1 MQHLLCTGPEA
12 RLKSRTLRSGKL
24 ARPTIV
30 ASAIG
35 SLFLAVSIV
44 TVAALPGQVQAA
56 DAAPGTPASFAAR
69 KTYDIPAGS
78 LEVALNRFGREA
90 GILLSFP
97 TELTSGLKT
106 KGLQGSYNVQE
117 ALPLLLY
124 GTDLIAVIDGP
135 SAVIRRPSVAVSET
149 NLPVV
154 HVTAAATATT
164 EGTQS
169 YSSSVMTLNRGDQK
183 VKDIPQS
190 VSVLTR
196 QRMDDQALTTL
207 ADAVNNTTGLVATQ
221 GVGPGTV
228 IMSRGFQIDSYQY
241 DGVPMPRN
249 TYSIGNWS
257 SESLVFYDRVEVLRG
272 AAGLTQGTGSPGGAI
287 NFVRKRGQA
296 KKTVAV
302 TAKVGSWD
310 QYGLQLDAGGPL
322 NAEGTLRGRVV
333 LDEDRRGSYIN
344 SVFENTRTLYAALD
358 YDISPNTTVGIGVS
372 NKETR
377 SRPSFIGLPRYA
389 DNSDIGLPRS
399 TFTGS
404 GWNRAYNDQT
414 SVYADLDHRFNDN
427 WSFKASAVTMREKNT
442 SVHQRISALGNGI
455 QPGGGGLRYGD
466 FAMNLQGEQ
475 FGLDAYV
482 RGRFEAMAM
491 KHEVIFGANYSK
503 YHTDDAVARKWTT
516 GGNIF
521 AIDNNRPWQDFASIL
536 ALPGSTNT
544 ISSYDV
550 EQKGVYGTWRAQ
562 VTDRL
567 TGILGGRV
575 SWYEQMYSEPA
586 RNGDPRYESINKASG
601 EYTPYA
607 GLVYALNNQWST
619 YASYSDVFEP
629 QSAPVLGGG
638 TVKPITGTNYEFGVK
653 GELAEG
659 RVNTSF
665 AVFRYDHKN
674 RAVRDPNGLGLCNGN
689 DCSRAAGKVR
699 SQGFE
704 AEVSGEVLR
713 GLQLFA
719 GYTFNTTKYLI
730 DPVNE
735 GKVFSTWTPKHMLRV
750 WADYKLPGELSKF
763 SVGGGV
769 STQSHALS
777 YDNKFEV
784 PGFTIWSTRV
794 AYQVSPEVTLALNV
808 NNLFDKSYYIPS
820 YNSGSSNN
828 HYGTP
833 RSALLTLK
841 YTPRF

>member
-1 MQHLLCTGPEA
+1 MQHALCNERRA
-12 RLKSRTLRSGKL
+12 V
-24 ARPTIV
+24 RPGGSAIL
-30 ASAIG
+30 ASAI
-35 SLFLAVSIV
+35 SQLFLVAGVA
-44 TVAALPGQVQAA
+44 TVLALPEIAQAA

-69 KTYDIPAGS
+69 KTYNIPAGS
-78 LEVALNRFGREA
+78 LEAALNRFGREA

-97 TELTSGLKT
+97 TELTNGLNT

-124 GTDLIAVIDGP
+124 GTDLFAVIDGA
-135 SAVIRRPSVAVSET
+135 SAVIRRQSAAVSEAT
-149 NLPVV
+149 LPAV
-154 HVTAAATATT
+154 HVTAAASATT
-164 EGTQS
+164 DGSQS
-169 YSSSVMTLNRGDQK
+169 YSSSVVTLNRGDQK
-183 VKDIPQS
+183 LKDIPQS

-207 ADAVNNTTGLVATQ
+207 ADAVGNTTGLVATQ

-296 KKTVAV
+296 KSTVTITGKA
-302 TAKVGSWD
+302 GSWD
-310 QYGLQLDAGGPL
+310 HYGLQLDAGGPL
-322 NAEGTLRGRVV
+322 NAEGSLRGRVV
-333 LDEDRRGSYIN
+333 VDEDRSDSFVNY
-344 SVFENTRTLYAALD
+344 VWANTRTLYAALD

-377 SRPSFIGLPRYA
+377 SRPFFIGLPRYA
-389 DNSDIGLPRS
+389 DKSDIGLPRS
-399 TFTGS
+399 TYTGAN
-404 GWNRAYNDQT
+404 WNRAYNDQT

-427 WSFKASAVTMREKNT
+427 WSFKAAAVTMREKNT
-442 SVHQRISALGNGI
+442 SAHQRISAAGTGI
-455 QPGGGGLRYGD
+455 VPGGNTVRYGD
-466 FAMNLQGEQ
+466 FAMNLKGEQ
-475 FGLDAYV
+475 VGLDAYV

-503 YHTDDAVARKWTT
+503 YNSDDAIARRWTT

-521 AIDNNRPWQDFASIL
+521 AIDHNRPWQDFDSI
-536 ALPGSTNT
+536 AAAPGSTRI
-544 ISSYDV
+544 ISGYDV

-562 VTDRL
+562 LTDRL
-567 TGILGGRV
+567 TAILGGRV
-575 SWYEQMYSEPA
+575 SWFDQTYFEPA
-586 RNGDPRYESINKASG
+586 RGTTPRYESTNSASG
-601 EYTPYA
+601 RFTPYG
-607 GLVYALNNQWST
+607 GLVFALNEQWST
-619 YASYSDVFEP
+619 YASYSDVFEV
-629 QSAPVLGGG
+629 QSEPTLSGAPI
-638 TVKPITGTNYEFGVK
+638 KPVIGTNYEFGIK
-653 GELAEG
+653 GELADG

-674 RAVRDPNGLGLCNGN
+674 RAVVDPDGFGMCSGS

-713 GLQLFA
+713 GLQLFG
-719 GYTFNTTKYLI
+719 GYTFNTTKYLQ
-730 DPVNE
+730 DPENQGE
-735 GKVFSTWTPKHMLRV
+735 VFSTWTPKHMLRL
-750 WADYKLPGELSKF
+750 WADYKLPGDLSKF

-769 STQSHALS
+769 NSQSKALS
-777 YDNKFEV
+777 FDRSFDV
-784 PGFTIWSTRV
+784 PGFTIWSARA
-794 AYQVSPEVTLALNV
+794 AYQMTPELTLALNV
-808 NNLFDKSYYIPS
+808 NNLFDKTYYLPS
-820 YNSGSSNN
+820 YNNTTGNN
-828 HYGTP
+828 YYGTP